1 MKCKD
6 LPVETQRLYSTLST
20 TNRKLKKKIK
30 KKKLKKK
37 KKATLVV
44 KTMEITLENH
54 HTITHKSFKVYN
66 AISVTSVQYFYH
78 TWHRLIIGMVIHV

>member
-1 MKCKD
+1 MHRNLIMKCKD

-20 TNRKLKKKIK
+20 TNRKLKKKNLK
-30 KKKLKKK
+30 KKIKKKK

-78 TWHRLIIGMVIHV
+78 T